1 MGDERN
7 WSHSGPQVPQKC
19 QCTRWFQDSS
29 VSPLPQPGPGLAH
42 FLAHL
47 LHLHRFQMYGH
58 SPGIPDCPL
67 PLVSQTAPSQEC
79 LVHLTHR
86 LSFIA
91 VSAGPSM
98 ELGTSRPQ
106 QEGRRKVLFSFF
118 QFLYCD
124 ADTCYCNLSLLDIQH
139 AVLPKEEINKKVL
152 SRDFI
157 LQEQTEIVIDMAP
170 C

>member
-1 MGDERN
+1 MVDIAQWVTKGIGVTRAHRCHRN
-7 WSHSGPQVPQKC
+7 VNAPGGFKIPVSLLFHS
-19 QCTRWFQDSS
+19 
-29 VSPLPQPGPGLAH
+29 LGLAWLISWLTC
-42 FLAHL
+42 FTSTDSKC
-47 LHLHRFQMYGH
+47 M
-58 SPGIPDCPL
+58 DT

-157 LQEQTEIVIDMAP
+157 LQEQTEIVIVMAP